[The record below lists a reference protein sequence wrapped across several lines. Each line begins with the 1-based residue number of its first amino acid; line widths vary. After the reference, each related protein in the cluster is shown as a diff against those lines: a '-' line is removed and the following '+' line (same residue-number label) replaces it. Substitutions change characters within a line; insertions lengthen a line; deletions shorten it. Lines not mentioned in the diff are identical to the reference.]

1 MCTQYSITKAKLLKG
16 FKDLFF
22 MSKRSDLVLDPGL
35 YPDPDRQALDAD
47 LTGSGWHNVGS
58 TTCVL

>member
-1 MCTQYSITKAKLLKG
+1 
-16 FKDLFF
+16 